1 MKHFL
6 AMLQF
11 ILLSGTCLYAQQVS
25 DTMKTFGLSRLIES
39 AATTNSKLGPI
50 EIQRKIELVKREQFN
65 KQPMPMFEAM
75 IDYVPLDFMEKPEY
89 SAFYS
94 QKLVAPGKL
103 DAAEQI
109 SAVSYEKQSILKD
122 QLRLELER
130 QVKDNYFSI
139 HYLQELIRF
148 NSEYQAITRNII
160 SSLELLYSSGMG
172 SQNQILRM
180 NNELQMLGLELIE
193 LETAKQVKVNNLRT
207 FTNIEL
213 PDDFEVDKMSFIQY
227 PLSVADSS
235 YLAQTMIE
243 NNPEFRM
250 IDNMIDAARV
260 EKNIAELEN
269 VPDITLRGGFRYM
282 AREPMTYMNFGI
294 GVDLPFLPWNK
305 NRINAMIEE
314 KTAMELQANAVRSST
329 VQYMKSE
336 LQSMILMLSSSG
348 RKLEYLD
355 EILIPQ
361 TEQTFSSILAS
372 YSAGSSEFMNLLDA
386 YRKLREMSQMRAKE
400 ETELLKQIGELEFLI
415 GKQILTSK

>member
-6 AMLQF
+6 AMLHF
-11 ILLSGTCLYAQQVS
+11 ILLSGTCLNAQQVS
-25 DTMKTFGLSRLIES
+25 DSLKTFGLARLIES
-39 AATTNSKLGPI
+39 AVTTNSKLGPI
-50 EIQRKIELVKREQFN
+50 EIQKKIELVKRDQFN
-65 KQPMPMFEAM
+65 KQPIPMFEAM

-109 SAVSYEKQSILKD
+109 SSVNYERQSIIKD
-122 QLRLELER
+122 QFRLELER

-139 HYLQELIRF
+139 YYLEELIRF
-148 NSEYQAITRNII
+148 NSEFQTITRNII

-193 LETAKQVKVNNLRT
+193 LETVKQVKINNLRT
-207 FTNIEL
+207 LTNVEL
-213 PDDFEVDKMSFIQY
+213 PNDFEVDKMSFVQY
-227 PLSVADSS
+227 PLTVVDST
-235 YLAQTMIE
+235 YLAQTMID
-243 NNPEFRM
+243 NNPEFKM
-250 IDNMIDAARV
+250 IDNMVDAARV
-260 EKNIAELEN
+260 EKNIAELDN

-282 AREPMTYMNFGI
+282 AREPMSYLNFGI

-314 KTAMELQANAVRSST
+314 KTAMELQANAIRSSA

-361 TEQTFSSILAS
+361 TEQTFSSVLAS
-372 YSAGSSEFMNLLDA
+372 YSAGSDEFMNLLDA
-386 YRKLREMSQMRAKE
+386 YRKVRETSQMRAKE